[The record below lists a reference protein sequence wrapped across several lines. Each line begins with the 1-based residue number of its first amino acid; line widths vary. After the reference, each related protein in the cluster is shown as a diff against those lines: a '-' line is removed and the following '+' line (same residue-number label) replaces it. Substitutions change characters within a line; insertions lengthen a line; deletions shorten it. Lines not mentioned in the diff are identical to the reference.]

1 MESKLEYIFDFLKDL
16 KRNNT
21 REWIHQR
28 ANERRYDIVQRTMEQ
43 WVGFLLMDMDDVED
57 THGLKAK
64 QCLFRIWRDTRFS
77 KDKTPCKTYVSAA
90 ICKGGRKN
98 QDRGVYY
105 IQLSPGGKSFVGGG
119 VYMPDAERLR
129 KIRKA
134 IMRDGATLAGI
145 LKNKKFHTMLGGLE
159 PLKLKT
165 MPRDYKKVA
174 LSLVQRELLPY
185 TSFIVGKELSDK
197 EVLAKDFDTHLV
209 KIFRTLKPLNDWLNN
224 ALEK

>member
-1 MESKLEYIFDFLKDL
+1 MESKLEYIFDFLADL

-43 WVGFLLMDMDDVED
+43 WVSFLLMDMDDIED

-98 QDRGVYY
+98 PDRGVYY
-105 IQLSPGGKSFVGGG
+105 IQISPDNESFVGGG
-119 VYMPDAERLR
+119 IYMPDGDRLK

-134 IMRDGATLAGI
+134 IMTDGDALSKI
-145 LKNKKFHTMLGGLE
+145 LKSPGFKKMFGGLE
-159 PLKLKT
+159 SLKLKT
-165 MPRDYKKVA
+165 LPRDYKNMDLA
-174 LSLVQRELLPY
+174 PVQRELVPY
-185 TSFIVGKELSDK
+185 TSFVVTRKLPDRLVLSK
-197 EVLAKDFDTHLV
+197 RFDVELV
-209 KIFRTLKPLNDWLNN
+209 KMFRVLRPLNEWLNR
-224 ALEK
+224 ALD

>member
-1 MESKLEYIFDFLKDL
+1 MESKLEYIFDFLRDL

-43 WVGFLLMDMDDVED
+43 WVSFLLMDMDDIED
-57 THGLKAK
+57 THGLKPK

-98 QDRGVYY
+98 PDRGVYY
-105 IQLSPGGKSFVGGG
+105 VQLSPGNESFVAGGI
-119 VYMPDAERLR
+119 YMPDADRLK

-134 IMRDGATLAGI
+134 IMENGDSLLRI
-145 LKNKKFHTMLGGLE
+145 LKEPKLKKTFGDLSD
-159 PLKLKT
+159 LKLKT
-165 MPRDYKKVA
+165 LPRDYKKA
-174 LSLVQRELLPY
+174 DLTPTQHQLLPY
-185 TSFIVGKELSDK
+185 TSLIVEKNLPDKLVLS
-197 EVLAKDFDTHLV
+197 KDFDAELV
-209 KIFRTLKPLNDWLNN
+209 KMFRIMKPLNDWLNH
-224 ALEK
+224 ALA